1 MMIKKKKISCKRR
14 KQATAAGI
22 RRPLVVERR
31 VGALKTL
38 IPNCESM
45 GIEGLYRETAEY
57 VLGLEMMVK
66 LMQAMVQLLTPHTC
80 ASHIN

>member
-1 MMIKKKKISCKRR
+1 
-14 KQATAAGI
+14 
-22 RRPLVVERR
+22 
-31 VGALKTL
+31 
-38 IPNCESM
+38 M